1 MLPLEIQLFM
11 GAVMVLTGVA
21 VGLVYDVYR
30 AARRL
35 FRWRG
40 ILGELADL
48 AFWVICAALLV
59 CGLIAASWGAVRYHA
74 FLALFAGLALYFS
87 LAGPVLGPLWRAGFG
102 GLQRL
107 GGGARAALERLAAAL
122 GRLPRPRLGMS
133 RPRWRLP
140 RPPWPL
146 RWPRERNPR

>member
-11 GAVMVLTGVA
+11 GAVMVLTGIA

-40 ILGELADL
+40 LVGELADL
-48 AFWVICAALLV
+48 AFWLICAALLV

-74 FLALFAGLALYFS
+74 VLALLAGLAIYFS
-87 LAGPVLGPLWRAGFG
+87 LAGSVLGPLWRAGFG

-107 GGGARAALERLAAAL
+107 TGGVGAALGRLAAAL
-122 GRLPRPRLGMS
+122 GRLPRPRF
-133 RPRWRLP
+133 RL
-140 RPPWPL
+140 PWPL
-146 RWPRERNPR
+146 PWLPGRKAR